1 MNVAELQTNVY
12 NVAGLRNTDILRFR
26 SYPGKGRGLNSPE
39 ALGTTRSFSEILS
52 DHIEAGKKNVSAAQA
67 YSEMSADTLKNFRAE
82 LSEPELESLRNSLN
96 MKDLSPDVVNAL
108 TDDNGN
114 IADKLIDAL
123 LEPDNEQEEAS
134 AQAAL
139 DKKDISSLVS
149 GNKDDNGTPELNKLL
164 TDMNLAKEYLS
175 SQSGRMLINAMADNM
190 ISGVVT
196 DM

>member
-26 SYPGKGRGLNSPE
+26 SYPGKGSGLNSPE
-39 ALGTTRSFSEILS
+39 ALGATRSFSEILS
-52 DHIEAGKKNVSAAQA
+52 DHIKAGKKNVSAAQA

-139 DKKDISSLVS
+139 NKKDISSLVS

>member
-26 SYPGKGRGLNSPE
+26 SYPGKGSGLNSPE
-39 ALGTTRSFSEILS
+39 ALGATRSFSEILS

-67 YSEMSADTLKNFRAE
+67 YSEMSADTLRNFRAD

-114 IADKLIDAL
+114 IADKLIDVL
-123 LEPDNEQEEAS
+123 LDPDDKEDAS

-149 GNKDDNGTPELNKLL
+149 GNKEDNGTPELNKLL

>member
-26 SYPGKGRGLNSPE
+26 SYPGKGSGLNSPE
-39 ALGTTRSFSEILS
+39 ALGATRSFSEILS

-114 IADKLIDAL
+114 IADKLIDVL
-123 LEPDNEQEEAS
+123 LDPDDKEDAS

>member
-26 SYPGKGRGLNSPE
+26 SYPGKGSGLNSPE
-39 ALGTTRSFSEILS
+39 ALGATRSFSEILS

-114 IADKLIDAL
+114 IAEKLIEAL
-123 LEPDNEQEEAS
+123 LEPDDEKEDAS

-139 DKKDISSLVS
+139 GKKDISSLVS
-149 GNKDDNGTPELNKLL
+149 GNKEDNGTPELNKLL

>member
-26 SYPGKGRGLNSPE
+26 SYPGKGSGLNSSE
-39 ALGTTRSFSEILS
+39 ALGATRSFSEILS

-139 DKKDISSLVS
+139 NKKDISSLVS

>member
-26 SYPGKGRGLNSPE
+26 SYPGKGSGLNSPE
-39 ALGTTRSFSEILS
+39 ALGATRSFSEILS

-123 LEPDNEQEEAS
+123 LEPDNEQEEAF

-139 DKKDISSLVS
+139 NKNDISSLVS

>member
-26 SYPGKGRGLNSPE
+26 SYPGKGSGLNSPE
-39 ALGTTRSFSEILS
+39 ALGATRSFSEILS
-52 DHIEAGKKNVSAAQA
+52 DHIEARKKNVSAAQA

-114 IADKLIDAL
+114 IAEKLIDAL
-123 LEPDNEQEEAS
+123 LEPDDEKEDAS

-139 DKKDISSLVS
+139 GKKDISSLVS
-149 GNKDDNGTPELNKLL
+149 GNKEDNGTPELNKLL

>member
-12 NVAGLRNTDILRFR
+12 NVAGLGNTDILRFR
-26 SYPGKGRGLNSPE
+26 SYPGKGSGLTSPE
-39 ALGTTRSFSEILS
+39 ALGVTRSFSEILS
-52 DHIEAGKKNVSAAQA
+52 DHIDASKKNISAAQA
-67 YSEMSADTLKNFRAE
+67 YSEMSADTLKSFRAE
-82 LSEPELESLRNSLN
+82 LSGPELESLRNSLN

-139 DKKDISSLVS
+139 NKKDISSLVS
-149 GNKDDNGTPELNKLL
+149 GNKEDNGTPEINKLL

-196 DM
+196 EV

>member
-26 SYPGKGRGLNSPE
+26 SYPGKGSGLNSPE
-39 ALGTTRSFSEILS
+39 ALGATRSFSEILS

-114 IADKLIDAL
+114 IAEKLIDAL
-123 LEPDNEQEEAS
+123 LEPDDEKEDVS

-139 DKKDISSLVS
+139 GKKDISSLVS
-149 GNKDDNGTPELNKLL
+149 GNKEDNGTPELNKLL

>member
-26 SYPGKGRGLNSPE
+26 SYPGKGSGLNSPE
-39 ALGTTRSFSEILS
+39 ALGATRSFSEILS

-96 MKDLSPDVVNAL
+96 MNDLSPDVVNAL

-114 IADKLIDAL
+114 IAEKLIDAL
-123 LEPDNEQEEAS
+123 LEPDDEKEDAS

-139 DKKDISSLVS
+139 GKKDISSLVS
-149 GNKDDNGTPELNKLL
+149 GNKEDNGTPELNKLL

>member
-26 SYPGKGRGLNSPE
+26 SYPGKGSGLNSPE
-39 ALGTTRSFSEILS
+39 ALGATRSFSEILS

-67 YSEMSADTLKNFRAE
+67 YSEMSADTLRNFRAE

-139 DKKDISSLVS
+139 NKNDISSLVS

>member
-26 SYPGKGRGLNSPE
+26 SYPGKGSGLNSPE
-39 ALGTTRSFSEILS
+39 ALGATRSFSEILS

-139 DKKDISSLVS
+139 NKKDISSLVS

>member
-26 SYPGKGRGLNSPE
+26 SYPGKGSGLNSPE
-39 ALGTTRSFSEILS
+39 ALGATRSFSEILS

-114 IADKLIDAL
+114 IAEKLIDAL
-123 LEPDNEQEEAS
+123 LEPDDEKEDAS

-139 DKKDISSLVS
+139 GKKDISSLVS
-149 GNKDDNGTPELNKLL
+149 GNKEDNGTPELNKLL

>member
-26 SYPGKGRGLNSPE
+26 SYPGKGSGLNSPE
-39 ALGTTRSFSEILS
+39 ALGATRSFSEILS

-139 DKKDISSLVS
+139 NKNDISSLVS

>member
-26 SYPGKGRGLNSPE
+26 SYPGKGSGLNSPE
-39 ALGTTRSFSEILS
+39 ALGATRSFSEILS

-114 IADKLIDAL
+114 IADKLIDVL
-123 LEPDNEQEEAS
+123 LDPDDKEDAS

-149 GNKDDNGTPELNKLL
+149 GNKEDNGTPELNKLL

>member
-26 SYPGKGRGLNSPE
+26 SYPGKGSGLNSPE
-39 ALGTTRSFSEILS
+39 ALGATRSFSEILS

-114 IADKLIDAL
+114 IAEKLIDAL
-123 LEPDNEQEEAS
+123 LEPDDEKEDAS

-139 DKKDISSLVS
+139 GKKDISSLVS
-149 GNKDDNGTPELNKLL
+149 GNKEDNGTPEFNKLL

>member
-1 MNVAELQTNVY
+1 M
-12 NVAGLRNTDILRFR
+12 
-26 SYPGKGRGLNSPE
+26 
-39 ALGTTRSFSEILS
+39 
-52 DHIEAGKKNVSAAQA
+52 SAAQA

-114 IADKLIDAL
+114 IAEKLIDAL
-123 LEPDNEQEEAS
+123 LEPDDEKEDAS

-149 GNKDDNGTPELNKLL
+149 GNKEDNGTPELNKLL
-164 TDMNLAKEYLS
+164 TDMNIAKEYLS

>member
-26 SYPGKGRGLNSPE
+26 SYPGKGSGLNSPE
-39 ALGTTRSFSEILS
+39 ALGATRSFSEILS

-114 IADKLIDAL
+114 IAEKLIDAL
-123 LEPDNEQEEAS
+123 LEPDDEKEDAS

-139 DKKDISSLVS
+139 GKNDISSLVS
-149 GNKDDNGTPELNKLL
+149 GNKEDNGTPELNKLL

>member
-26 SYPGKGRGLNSPE
+26 SYPGKGSGLNSPE
-39 ALGTTRSFSEILS
+39 ALGATRSFSEILS

-114 IADKLIDAL
+114 IADKLIDVL
-123 LEPDNEQEEAS
+123 LDPDDKEDAS

-139 DKKDISSLVS
+139 GKKDISSLVS
-149 GNKDDNGTPELNKLL
+149 GNKEDNGTPELNKLL